1 MPTDSLFQV
10 ANTAALA
17 SWLALVFLPRLRS
30 IIFAIKWGVV
40 LSLCVLYT
48 VLIFVYF
55 FGVKDGGFFSLQAVQ
70 RLFESPHVAL
80 AGWMHYLAFDLLI
93 GLVIVQQSTAIGL
106 TRLIQAPILL
116 TTFMF
121 GPMGW
126 LLFQGVLAAQRS
138 AASKQ
143 AEPCAHTAHTTST
156 EGFQ

>member
-1 MPTDSLFQV
+1 MPTDSLFQI

-17 SWLALVFLPRLRS
+17 SWLALVFLPRYRAITFS
-30 IIFAIKWGVV
+30 IKWGVV

-55 FGVKDGGFFSLQAVQ
+55 YGVKGGGFFSLQAVQ

-93 GLVIVQQSTAIGL
+93 GLVIVQQSASMGL
-106 TRLIQAPILL
+106 SRLIQAPILL

-126 LLFQGVLAAQRS
+126 LLFQGVVAAQRS
-138 AASKQ
+138 SASKQ
-143 AEPCAHTAHTTST
+143 AQPSAHTARTTSQ
-156 EGFQ
+156 ESFQ